1 MHKVMLMAVIALTF
15 TTGIARAEGCI
26 VADPSGTP
34 LNVRKGPSSSAAIL
48 GALNN
53 GTTVSTGTTSGE
65 WVRIAPHEAHGKSGW
80 VYRKYLDCPQPSA
93 VLPKAIQGN
102 WCGSAT
108 DEHTRCGRGGLDI
121 KSNGWGLEDTDCTV
135 RSSEELRGTS
145 GSSVVAAL
153 VTARCHDYGA
163 GKWSGVAQFLILL
176 RDGKLSLMEVKR

>member
-1 MHKVMLMAVIALTF
+1 MHRKLMTAAVVLIAM
-15 TTGIARAEGCI
+15 TGIARAEGCI
-26 VADPSGTP
+26 VADPTGTP
-34 LNVRKGPSSSAAIL
+34 LNVRKDPSSSAAIL

-53 GTTVSTGTTSGE
+53 GTSVSTGATRGE
-65 WVRIAPHEAHGKSGW
+65 WVRIVPQEGKTGW
-80 VYRKYLDCPQPSA
+80 VYRKYLDCPQSSA
-93 VLPKAIQGN
+93 VLPKAIQGT
-102 WCGSAT
+102 WCGSTT